1 MSHPIKE
8 QFELHLNFGRN
19 GWNNFCHFFKCRLLD
34 LLLKALR
41 RRPSW
46 WETLCVTEEQPSWHT
61 GLPSAKL
68 WALPNLGECVC
79 SDPYFT
85 SIRNSYLNIPWVC
98 TFWIIK
104 ASGCINYTNLGKWSN
119 SCKVV
124 IFKEKTFQH
133 IDGELV
139 SGVHRFP
146 VMSCHGKSPSVSFK
160 RWRTHYARY

>member
-1 MSHPIKE
+1 MIKTIPGISSSVDFWIFYWRHRGD
-8 QFELHLNFGRN
+8 QAG
-19 GWNNFCHFFKCRLLD
+19 GK
-34 LLLKALR
+34 
-41 RRPSW
+41 PYS
-46 WETLCVTEEQPSWHT
+46 LCVTEEKPSWHM
-61 GLPSAKL
+61 GLLSAKL
-68 WALPNLGECVC
+68 WALPNLGECVF
-79 SDPYFT
+79 SGPYFT
-85 SIRNSYLNIPWVC
+85 SLQNSYLNIPWVC

-104 ASGCINYTNLGKWSN
+104 ASEGINYTNLGKWSN

-133 IDGELV
+133 LDGELV